1 VSRIEQAVAAYA
13 AELRGP
19 RRARQRLVDE
29 VEAHLHD
36 AVEAELAAGTG
47 RAVAEEAV
55 LERFGDLHASAQLWN
70 RDRAVRRGASRR
82 NALILAC
89 AAVAAAALG
98 VTQHASGKNPPPRP
112 CATDQA
118 GLMTSS
124 CGLPSVP
131 RSNGK

>member
-1 VSRIEQAVAAYA
+1 MSAIERAVTAYA
-13 AELRGP
+13 AQLRGP
-19 RRARQRLVDE
+19 RRARRRLVDE

-36 AVEAELAAGTG
+36 AVQAELAAGAD
-47 RAVAEEAV
+47 RPAAENAV

-82 NALILAC
+82 NALLLAC

-98 VTQHASGKNPPPRP
+98 VAQHASGKNPPPRR
-112 CATDQA
+112 CAQDQR

-124 CGLPSVP
+124 CGLPSAP
-131 RSNGK
+131 RANGK